1 MKSIITLLHIG
12 IEGTIIFEQALYAK
26 EIAMNIDATLLL
38 QGASVYLVISLLLSY
53 YLGRRKTS
61 TPMISALVGVLL
73 ALIPPLGLIYLAFLT
88 LKSDYAERT

>member
-1 MKSIITLLHIG
+1 
-12 IEGTIIFEQALYAK
+12 
-26 EIAMNIDATLLL
+26 MNIDATLLL

-73 ALIPPLGLIYLAFLT
+73 ALIP
-88 LKSDYAERT
+88 R